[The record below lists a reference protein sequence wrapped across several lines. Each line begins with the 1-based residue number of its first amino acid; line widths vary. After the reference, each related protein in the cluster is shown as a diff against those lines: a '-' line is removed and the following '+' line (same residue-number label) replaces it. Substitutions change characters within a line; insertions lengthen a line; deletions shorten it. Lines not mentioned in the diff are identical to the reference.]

1 MIFPFNTFKN
11 LKTTWFWRSPL
22 DPAQHIDRV
31 IADRSYR
38 LAIGLSLSECLQTVH
53 GCLLVTQGNGKYL
66 RLKQSVSASRE
77 IPQPLTNELKRVASI
92 AEPSLQDLSA
102 ITADL
107 AQIQYSLVEE
117 LKSHAG
123 RYVDRLL
130 IVACDDPGLWLRDI
144 DQQTVYQPICD
155 PVSLAEMC
163 GITVVDSFPTRDIA
177 SRGNG
182 KGIHTLPHWL
192 LLADRAE
199 KVARNDSVVF
209 AIGDKSTAT
218 YLPASDGLDSEIP
231 EIRTAHGPGLS
242 LLRSIA
248 AAGRHVSDAQLVQL
262 NIDGHV
268 NEDFLLKLKTVT
280 QDNSQVFLSELRSS
294 NLSAADI
301 VRTGVVFMI
310 DSISSSIQQSIAEA
324 KKVARNTPGIYRE
337 SDNPKIQVDCSTELA
352 GIFINQIQRQWPDCN
367 VTALDHVG
375 LTSNYLA
382 AASTAILGLLF
393 VDQMPANI
401 PRITGADSQRIL
413 GRVTPGKPSNWRL
426 LLCEMADFQPP
437 AMRLR
442 DAV

>member
-1 MIFPFNTFKN
+1 MIFPFNTIKN
-11 LKTTWFWRSPL
+11 LKTSWFGRNPL

-38 LAIGLSLSECLQTVH
+38 LAIGLSLSECLQTVQ

-77 IPQPLTNELKRVASI
+77 VPSPIVDELKRVTSI
-92 AEPSLQDLSA
+92 AEPSFQDVSA
-102 ITADL
+102 VTADL

-144 DQQTVYQPICD
+144 DQQTIYQPICD

-177 SRGNG
+177 SQGSG
-182 KGIHTLPHWL
+182 ESIHMLPMWL
-192 LLADRAE
+192 LLADRSGRVSRHDSIVFSIGE
-199 KVARNDSVVF
+199 KL
-209 AIGDKSTAT
+209 TAT

-231 EIRTAHGPGLS
+231 EIRAAHGPGLS

-248 AAGRHVSDAQLVQL
+248 APAGNVSDAKLVQL
-262 NIDGHV
+262 NIDGQV
-268 NEDFLLKLKTVT
+268 NEDLLLKLKTLT
-280 QDNSQVFLSELRSS
+280 RENQDAFLSDLHSS
-294 NLSAADI
+294 SLKPSDI
-301 VRTGVVFMI
+301 VRTGVVYTI
-310 DSISSSIQQSIAEA
+310 GSLSNSIQSSINDAI
-324 KKVARNTPGIYRE
+324 KVARSTRDIHQLSN
-337 SDNPKIQVDCSTELA
+337 NPKIEVDCSTELA
-352 GIFINQIQRQWPDCN
+352 GIFINQIRRQWPECQVSSLN
-367 VTALDHVG
+367 HSG